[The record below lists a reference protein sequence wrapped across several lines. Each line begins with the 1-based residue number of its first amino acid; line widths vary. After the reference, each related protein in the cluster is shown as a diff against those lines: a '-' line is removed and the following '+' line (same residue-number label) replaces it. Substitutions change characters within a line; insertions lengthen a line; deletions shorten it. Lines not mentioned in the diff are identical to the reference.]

1 MRAPRIQNPRGDKR
15 RRSDRRG
22 APEAICLEIRGDP
35 AARDALKITNNRGKC
50 DPF

>member
-1 MRAPRIQNPRGDKR
+1 LAYTRALRIQNPRGDKR

-22 APEAICLEIRGDP
+22 APEAISLEIRGDP
-35 AARDALKITNNRGKC
+35 ARKITSNRGKR